1 MAGLYLFTLYTG
13 YQGLQWRTL
22 REVGNDLKPLQE
34 QEKALLA
41 KKAEAE
47 AAEQSTASIDSQLS
61 PVC

>member
-1 MAGLYLFTLYTG
+1 MMIMMMVV
-13 YQGLQWRTL
+13 RDL
-22 REVGNDLKPLQE
+22 RKVGDIWHWQE